1 MPTYI
6 FNTMNTIATEADTE
20 QEARE
25 RIYDGIYET
34 RDSHD
39 MILVEV
45 EQWTRLTARNAQK
58 LPRTMTLTIA
68 LIVQFAKNV
77 FMY

>member
-1 MPTYI
+1 
-6 FNTMNTIATEADTE
+6 MNTIATEADTE

-45 EQWTRLTARNAQK
+45 E
-58 LPRTMTLTIA
+58 
-68 LIVQFAKNV
+68 
-77 FMY
+77 

>member
-1 MPTYI
+1 MTTYI
-6 FNTMNTIATEADTE
+6 FNTMNTIATEADSE
-20 QEARE
+20 LEARQ

-45 EQWTRLTARNAQK
+45 E
-58 LPRTMTLTIA
+58 
-68 LIVQFAKNV
+68 
-77 FMY
+77 